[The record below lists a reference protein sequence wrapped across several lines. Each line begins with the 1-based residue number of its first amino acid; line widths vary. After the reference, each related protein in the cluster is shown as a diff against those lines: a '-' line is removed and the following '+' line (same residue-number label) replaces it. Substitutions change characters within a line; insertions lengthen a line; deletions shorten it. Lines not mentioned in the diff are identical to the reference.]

1 MVKATK
7 YAIKIEKFEKIFTLK
22 RQPKRQGIMSGGRAV
37 EPPLILPSECGFVG
51 YWCDPF
57 DFRFAFLYLFLMV

>member
-7 YAIKIEKFEKIFTLK
+7 YAIKIEKFEKKFTLK
-22 RQPKRQGIMSGGRAV
+22 RQPKRHVIMSGGRAV